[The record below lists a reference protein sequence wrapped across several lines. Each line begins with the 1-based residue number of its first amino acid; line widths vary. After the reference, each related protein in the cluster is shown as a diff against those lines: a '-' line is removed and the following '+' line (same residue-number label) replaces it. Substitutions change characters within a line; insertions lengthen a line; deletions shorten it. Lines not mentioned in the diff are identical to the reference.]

1 MSGQRRAPP
10 SDLKN
15 ARRRTIFQTTSKNR
29 FDIGYK
35 VIVLP
40 NSVANSE
47 MMIMS
52 NTNKS
57 NLPPMPALTPKSSA
71 RRWHDIAILAALFA
85 FVIAGLAGLAA
96 ATGWEE
102 TKHQLM
108 QLHLGQIA
116 ILLCLSLVNYL
127 FRGVRWHL
135 FSNRLG
141 LPTTLIQDL
150 RHFLGGFAM
159 SVTPGRV
166 GELIRMRWL
175 RRETGWAV
183 ERTAPL
189 VLMDRASDLAA
200 MALILAGGV
209 ALSAGGIAMATPVA
223 ILALA
228 AAFVAT
234 RPKLLA
240 GCVTLLYRTIG
251 KFPRLMA
258 RVRIAAH
265 SLTVFSSGPIMA
277 GALAL
282 GLIGWIAEGYAFHLL
297 LMWMGADIG
306 LTIAIAI
313 FTFSTL
319 AGGLTG
325 APGGVG
331 GAEAAM
337 VALLSLEGIPLE
349 VSIPATAVIR
359 LTTLWFAILIG
370 LAIFPLAERLSNKA
384 TDA

>member
-1 MSGQRRAPP
+1 MS
-10 SDLKN
+10 S
-15 ARRRTIFQTTSKNR
+15 
-29 FDIGYK
+29 
-35 VIVLP
+35 
-40 NSVANSE
+40 ANSAD
-47 MMIMS
+47 
-52 NTNKS
+52 
-57 NLPPMPALTPKSSA
+57 LPPAAPTKGAG
-71 RRWHDIAILAALFA
+71 RRWRDIALLGALFA
-85 FVIAGLAGLAA
+85 FVIAGLVGLAA

-102 TKHQLM
+102 TKHQLS
-108 QLHLGQIA
+108 QLSLNQIL
-116 ILLCLSLVNYL
+116 ILLALSLVNYL
-127 FRGVRWHL
+127 FRGARWHL

-141 LPTTLIQDL
+141 LPTTLMQDM
-150 RHFLGGFAM
+150 RHFIGGFAM

-223 ILALA
+223 LVALALA
-228 AAFVAT
+228 YIAT

-240 GCVTLLYRTIG
+240 GCVTILYRMLG
-251 KFPRLMA
+251 KLPRLMA
-258 RVRIAAH
+258 RIRGAAR
-265 SLTVFSSGPIMA
+265 SLNVFSSGPIMTA
-277 GALAL
+277 ALTL
-282 GLIGWIAEGYAFHLL
+282 GLIGWIAEGYAFHVL
-297 LMWMGADIG
+297 LMWMGTDIG
-306 LTIAIAI
+306 MAKAVAI

-337 VALLSLEGIPLE
+337 VALLSLEGVPLE

-370 LAIFPLAERLSNKA
+370 LAVFPLAERMSSRA
-384 TDA
+384 AQ